1 MDNMYRENIL
11 DHGMN
16 PRNTGVLDPAT
27 IDYEVKNPLCGDRL
41 RLTIR
46 VDENNII
53 TEIGW
58 DGEGCA
64 ISQAS
69 ASMLG
74 EEIMGKSLD
83 DVQAL
88 TKDDIYTWL
97 GIPISANRVKCAML
111 GLKALNVGLYGLE
124 YWRDLQDREEE
135 DEE

>member
-16 PRNTGVLDPAT
+16 MRNAGVLDPAS

-41 RLTIR
+41 RLTVR

-53 TEIGW
+53 TELAW

-64 ISQAS
+64 ISQAA

-74 EEIMGKSLD
+74 EEILGKSLD
-83 DVQAL
+83 EVKQVA
-88 TKDDIYTWL
+88 KDDVFEWL
-97 GIPISANRVKCAML
+97 GIPISANRVKCALL

-124 YWRDLQDREEE
+124 YWRDLEDREE